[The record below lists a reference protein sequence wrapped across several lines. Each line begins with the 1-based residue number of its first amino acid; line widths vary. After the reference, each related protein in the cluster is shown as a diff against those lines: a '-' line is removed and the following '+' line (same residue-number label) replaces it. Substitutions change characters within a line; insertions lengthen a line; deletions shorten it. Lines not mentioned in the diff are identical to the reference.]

1 MSNEEKL
8 AIIQRARDLLC
19 EHFEAGEILV
29 QDHDPE
35 IDETSTWVG
44 GWGNRLARDRH
55 IALRYQ
61 DRVIL
66 NDEDE
71 DEDGDDEDGD
81 DDDNEPASA

>member
-1 MSNEEKL
+1 MSDDEKL
-8 AIIQRARDLLC
+8 QIIQRAKDLLC

-35 IDETSTWVG
+35 TDETATWTG

-61 DRVIL
+61 ERVIIG
-66 NDEDE
+66 DRP
-71 DEDGDDEDGD
+71 DDEDDED
-81 DDDNEPASA
+81 DDETAAT

>member
-1 MSNEEKL
+1 MSDDEKMQ
-8 AIIQRARDLLC
+8 IIQRAKDLLC

-35 IDETSTWVG
+35 TDETATWTG

-61 DRVIL
+61 ERVII
-66 NDEDE
+66 
-71 DEDGDDEDGD
+71 GDRPD
-81 DDDNEPASA
+81 DDDDEEDDDEAAAT

>member
-1 MSNEEKL
+1 MKDVEKM
-8 AIIQRARDLLC
+8 AIIQRAKDLLC

-35 IDETSTWVG
+35 TDETATWTG

-61 DRVIL
+61 ERVIIG
-66 NDEDE
+66 DRP
-71 DEDGDDEDGD
+71 DDEDDEED
-81 DDDNEPASA
+81 DDETAAT

>member
-1 MSNEEKL
+1 MSDDEKL
-8 AIIQRARDLLC
+8 QIIQRAKDLLC

-35 IDETSTWVG
+35 TDETATWTG

-61 DRVIL
+61 ERVII
-66 NDEDE
+66 
-71 DEDGDDEDGD
+71 GDRPD
-81 DDDNEPASA
+81 DDDDEEDDETAAT

>member
-1 MSNEEKL
+1 MSDDEKL
-8 AIIQRARDLLC
+8 QIIQRAKDLLC

-35 IDETSTWVG
+35 TDETATWTG

-61 DRVIL
+61 ERVIIG
-66 NDEDE
+66 DRP
-71 DEDGDDEDGD
+71 DDEDDEED
-81 DDDNEPASA
+81 DDETAAT

>member
-1 MSNEEKL
+1 MSDDEKL
-8 AIIQRARDLLC
+8 QIIQRAKDLLC

-35 IDETSTWVG
+35 TDETATWTG

-61 DRVIL
+61 ERVII
-66 NDEDE
+66 
-71 DEDGDDEDGD
+71 GDRSD
-81 DDDNEPASA
+81 DDDDDDDDETAAT

>member
-1 MSNEEKL
+1 MSDDEKMQ
-8 AIIQRARDLLC
+8 IIQRAKDLLC

-35 IDETSTWVG
+35 TDETATWTG

-61 DRVIL
+61 ERVII
-66 NDEDE
+66 
-71 DEDGDDEDGD
+71 GDRPD
-81 DDDNEPASA
+81 DDDNEEDDDETAAT

>member
-1 MSNEEKL
+1 MSDDEKMQ
-8 AIIQRARDLLC
+8 IIQRAQDLLC

-35 IDETSTWVG
+35 TDETATWTG

-61 DRVIL
+61 ERVIIG
-66 NDEDE
+66 DRDDDDDDEEDE
-71 DEDGDDEDGD
+71 DET
-81 DDDNEPASA
+81 AAT

>member
-1 MSNEEKL
+1 MSDEEKM
-8 AIIQRARDLLC
+8 AIIQRAKDLLC

-35 IDETSTWVG
+35 TDETSTWAG

-61 DRVIL
+61 ERVIL
-66 NDEDE
+66 ADKD
-71 DEDGDDEDGD
+71 DDEDDED
-81 DDDNEPASA
+81 DEDEPASA

>member
-1 MSNEEKL
+1 MSDDEKMQ
-8 AIIQRARDLLC
+8 IIQRAKDLLC

-35 IDETSTWVG
+35 TDETATWTG

-61 DRVIL
+61 ERVII
-66 NDEDE
+66 
-71 DEDGDDEDGD
+71 GDRPD
-81 DDDNEPASA
+81 DDDDEEDDETAAT

>member
-1 MSNEEKL
+1 MSDDEKMQ
-8 AIIQRARDLLC
+8 IIQRAKDLLC

-35 IDETSTWVG
+35 TDETATWTG

-61 DRVIL
+61 ERVIIGDRPG
-66 NDEDE
+66 DEDDEE
-71 DEDGDDEDGD
+71 DDDET
-81 DDDNEPASA
+81 AAT

>member
-1 MSNEEKL
+1 MSDNEKMQ
-8 AIIQRARDLLC
+8 IIQRAKDLLC

-35 IDETSTWVG
+35 TDETATWTG

-61 DRVIL
+61 ERVII
-66 NDEDE
+66 
-71 DEDGDDEDGD
+71 GDRPD
-81 DDDNEPASA
+81 DDDDEEDDDETAAT

>member
-1 MSNEEKL
+1 MSDDEKMQ
-8 AIIQRARDLLC
+8 IIQRAKDLLC

-35 IDETSTWVG
+35 TDETATWTG

-61 DRVIL
+61 ERVIIGDRADDEDDED
-66 NDEDE
+66 DEDE
-71 DEDGDDEDGD
+71 T
-81 DDDNEPASA
+81 AAT

>member
-1 MSNEEKL
+1 MSDDEKL
-8 AIIQRARDLLC
+8 QIIQRAKDLLC

-35 IDETSTWVG
+35 TDETATWTG

-61 DRVIL
+61 ERVII
-66 NDEDE
+66 
-71 DEDGDDEDGD
+71 GDRPD
-81 DDDNEPASA
+81 DDDDEEDDDETAAT

>member
-1 MSNEEKL
+1 MSDDEKMQ
-8 AIIQRARDLLC
+8 IIQRAKDLLC

-35 IDETSTWVG
+35 TDETATWTG

-61 DRVIL
+61 ERVII
-66 NDEDE
+66 
-71 DEDGDDEDGD
+71 GDRPD
-81 DDDNEPASA
+81 DDDDEEDDDETAAT

>member
-1 MSNEEKL
+1 MNEEEKL
-8 AIIQRARDLLC
+8 AIIQRAKDLLC

-35 IDETSTWVG
+35 TDETSTWTG

-61 DRVIL
+61 ERVIL
-66 NDEDE
+66 CARDEEE
-71 DEDGDDEDGD
+71 DDDEED
-81 DDDNEPASA
+81 SAAT